1 MSQASPV
8 TTSAAISLGTI
19 ADVPSQA
26 SQRPSVATIRK
37 VLREPIGLAGL
48 VIIVTLITVAILAPV
63 IAPYPPDDQPG
74 RRLDAPSATYWL
86 GTDDLG
92 RDIFSRL
99 LYGARVS
106 LQVGIIAVGIAL
118 IIGGIL
124 GLLSGYY
131 AGVVDSVIQRLVDI
145 LLAFPTLIL
154 VIALTTVMGAST
166 STAMIAIG
174 IAYSPAIARVVRG
187 ATLQV
192 RQEQYVEAGKT
203 IGVGPVRM
211 ILRHVSPN
219 IAAPVIVQCT
229 LLLSTAILAEAALS
243 FLGLGTQPPAAS
255 WGAMLGAGRKYMETA
270 PWVAIFPGVAISI
283 TVLGFNLLGDAL
295 RDALDP
301 RLRQQ

>member
-1 MSQASPV
+1 
-8 TTSAAISLGTI
+8 L
-19 ADVPSQA
+19 
-26 SQRPSVATIRK
+26 
-37 VLREPIGLAGL
+37 
-48 VIIVTLITVAILAPV
+48 IVVAILAPV

-74 RRLDAPSATYWL
+74 SRLEAPSSTYWL
-86 GTDDLG
+86 GTDELG

-99 LYGARVS
+99 VYGARIS

-118 IIGGIL
+118 VIGGVL

-131 AGVVDSVIQRLVDI
+131 VGLVDSLVQRLVDI

-166 STAMIAIG
+166 TTAMIAIG

-192 RQEQYVEAGKT
+192 RQEQYVDAGRT
-203 IGVGPVRM
+203 IGVGPTRM
-211 ILRHVSPN
+211 ILRHVVPN

-243 FLGLGTQPPAAS
+243 FLGLGTHPPAAS

-270 PWVAIFPGVAISI
+270 PWVAIFPGISISI

-301 RLRQQ
+301 QLRQR

>member
-8 TTSAAISLGTI
+8 TTVTALPLEAF
-19 ADVPSQA
+19 ADVAVTGSA
-26 SQRPSVATIRK
+26 RPGMATFRK
-37 VLREPIGLAGL
+37 VLREPIGAVGL

-74 RRLDAPSATYWL
+74 QRLEAPSATYWL

-118 IIGGIL
+118 VIGGIL

-131 AGVVDSVIQRLVDI
+131 AGTVDSLIQRLVDI

-211 ILRHVSPN
+211 ILRHVTPN

-255 WGAMLGAGRKYMETA
+255 WGAMLGTGRKYMETA

-301 RLRQQ
+301 RLRQR

>member
-8 TTSAAISLGTI
+8 TTMAATLGD
-19 ADVPSQA
+19 AAVVSPS
-26 SQRPSVATIRK
+26 RPPRPGAGAFMK
-37 VLREPIGLAGL
+37 VVREPIGLIGL
-48 VIIVTLITVAILAPV
+48 VIIVTLIVVAILAPV

-74 RRLDAPSATYWL
+74 RRLESPNSTYWL

-118 IIGGIL
+118 VIGGIL

-131 AGVVDSVIQRLVDI
+131 VGIVDALVQRLVDI

-166 STAMIAIG
+166 ATAMIAIG

-203 IGVGPVRM
+203 IGVGPSRM
-211 ILRHVSPN
+211 ILRHIVPN
-219 IAAPVIVQCT
+219 IAPPVIVQST

-270 PWVAIFPGVAISI
+270 PWVAIFPGLAISI
-283 TVLGFNLLGDAL
+283 TVLGFNLLGDAM

-301 RLRQQ
+301 RLRQR

>member
-1 MSQASPV
+1 M
-8 TTSAAISLGTI
+8 AATLEDV
-19 ADVPSQA
+19 ADYAPGRP
-26 SQRPSVATIRK
+26 QRPGAGTVRK
-37 VLREPIGLAGL
+37 VIREPIGLIGL
-48 VIIVTLITVAILAPV
+48 VIIVTLIVVAMLAPV

-74 RRLDAPSATYWL
+74 SRLEAPSSTYWL

-118 IIGGIL
+118 VIGGIL

-131 AGVVDSVIQRLVDI
+131 VGIVDSLVQRLVDV

-166 STAMIAIG
+166 TTAMIAIG

-203 IGVGPVRM
+203 IGVGPSRM
-211 ILRHVSPN
+211 ILRHIVPN
-219 IAAPVIVQCT
+219 IAPPVIVQST

-270 PWVAIFPGVAISI
+270 PWVAIFPGLAISI
-283 TVLGFNLLGDAL
+283 TVLGFNLLGDAM

-301 RLRQQ
+301 RLRQR

>member
-1 MSQASPV
+1 MAATLENVADDASGRP
-8 TTSAAISLGTI
+8 
-19 ADVPSQA
+19 
-26 SQRPSVATIRK
+26 QRPGASTIQK
-37 VLREPIGLAGL
+37 VIREPIGLIGL
-48 VIIVTLITVAILAPV
+48 VIIVTLIIVAILAPV

-74 RRLDAPSATYWL
+74 SRLEAPSSTYWL

-118 IIGGIL
+118 VIGGIL

-131 AGVVDSVIQRLVDI
+131 VGIIDSLIQRVVDI

-166 STAMIAIG
+166 TTAMIAIG

-192 RQEQYVEAGKT
+192 RQEQYVEAGRT
-203 IGVGPVRM
+203 IGVGPSRM
-211 ILRHVSPN
+211 ILRHVVPN
-219 IAAPVIVQCT
+219 IAPPVIVQST

-243 FLGLGTQPPAAS
+243 FLGLGTQPPEAS

-270 PWVAIFPGVAISI
+270 PWVAIFPGLAISI
-283 TVLGFNLLGDAL
+283 TVLGFNLLGDAM

-301 RLRQQ
+301 RLRQR